1 MPKDWT
7 IINQFT
13 VLPGSTTVDVG
24 EFSIDEGDDTIW
36 IEVQRIGGDNS
47 WPWSYGISG
56 WKTSFGY
63 EFGTEK
69 VYTDLAGEV
78 HRLSVGR
85 PPRSRTGRIT
95 YEPRSFNLAWI
106 KKGNPL
112 TLAISCSSGAS
123 ISVPVSAPG
132 SISLPVEGG
141 QFIYSSETGLAQLRI
156 N

>member
-1 MPKDWT
+1 MAKDWT
-7 IINQFT
+7 IISQFT
-13 VLPGSTTVDVG
+13 VLPGSTIVDVG

-63 EFGTEK
+63 EFGTQK
-69 VYTDLAGEV
+69 VYTDLSGEV

-85 PPRSRTGRIT
+85 PSRSRSGRIT
-95 YEPRSFNLAWI
+95 YEPRSFNLSWI
-106 KKGNPL
+106 KKGYPL
-112 TLAISCSSGAS
+112 TLSISCSSGTS
-123 ISVPVSAPG
+123 VGVPVSAPG
-132 SISLPVEGG
+132 AVSLPVAGG
-141 QFIYSSETGLAQLRI
+141 QFIYSAQTGLSQLRL